1 MGMQTVQDVMTT
13 NVVYLPSETTLAE
26 AARTM
31 REQDIGDVVVAD
43 GPALTG
49 LVTDRDIVVRA
60 VAERFDP
67 ASTTIGEIVSKDL
80 VTVRPDDS
88 IQQAVRNG
96 LSKASQT
103 IRNIDWFEVTQIRG
117 AVLNNTK
124 PEFQVEMKVGFRLL
138 DQAALASAQSGG
150 AKAKKK
156 KKK

>member
-67 ASTTIGEIVSKDL
+67 ASTTIGEIVTKDL

-88 IQQAVRNG
+88 IQAAALLMRDNAVRRVLVCDDEKG
-96 LSKASQT
+96 LVGIVSIGDLAEQIDPESVLGGISKASP
-103 IRNIDWFEVTQIRG
+103 
-117 AVLNNTK
+117 NN
-124 PEFQVEMKVGFRLL
+124 
-138 DQAALASAQSGG
+138 
-150 AKAKKK
+150 
-156 KKK
+156 

>member
-1 MGMQTVQDVMTT
+1 MAMQTVQDVMTT
-13 NVVYLPSETTLAE
+13 NVVFLPSETTLAE

-67 ASTTIGEIVSKDL
+67 ASTTIGEIVTKDL

-88 IQQAVRNG
+88 IQAAALLMRDHAVRRVLVCDDEKG
-96 LSKASQT
+96 LVGIVSIGDLAEQIDPESVLGGISKASP
-103 IRNIDWFEVTQIRG
+103 
-117 AVLNNTK
+117 NN
-124 PEFQVEMKVGFRLL
+124 
-138 DQAALASAQSGG
+138 
-150 AKAKKK
+150 
-156 KKK
+156 